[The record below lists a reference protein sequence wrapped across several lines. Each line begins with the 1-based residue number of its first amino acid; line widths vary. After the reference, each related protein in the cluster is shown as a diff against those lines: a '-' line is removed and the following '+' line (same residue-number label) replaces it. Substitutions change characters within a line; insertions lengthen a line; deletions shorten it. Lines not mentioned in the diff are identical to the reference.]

1 MLLFPLLV
9 ESNTEF
15 DFDGL
20 RLDWI
25 RLQVISTKISYE
37 NLEIKFVF

>member
-1 MLLFPLLV
+1 MVYILLV
-9 ESNTEF
+9 EIRGAF

-25 RLQVISTKISYE
+25 RLQVAE
-37 NLEIKFVF
+37 